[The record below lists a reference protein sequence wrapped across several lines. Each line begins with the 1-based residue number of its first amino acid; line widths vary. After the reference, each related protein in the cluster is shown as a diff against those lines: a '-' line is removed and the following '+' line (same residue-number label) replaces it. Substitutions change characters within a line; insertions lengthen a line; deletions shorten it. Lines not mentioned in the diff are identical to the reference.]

1 MISTGQTPVRLVTM
15 VRVSTMVRSCRPLK
29 IVATKTLEVTTSK
42 ITTIEITQDPLT
54 TTKLITAEKSTRIE
68 TTETSEETVEI
79 TQAENFENEVIEVV
93 KNVENDLLFGG
104 FGIAW
109 IVTGLIIILS
119 AIRLI
124 TLSVI
129 FIIITDQ
136 MKTNCKEC
144 Y

>member
-1 MISTGQTPVRLVTM
+1 M

-29 IVATKTLEVTTSK
+29 TVATKTFEVTTLK
-42 ITTIEITQDPLT
+42 ITIIEITQDPLT
-54 TTKLITAEKSTRIE
+54 TTKLITAEKRTGIE
-68 TTETSEETVEI
+68 TTETSEKTVEI

-93 KNVENDLLFGG
+93 ENVENDLLFGG

-124 TLSVI
+124 KLYFI
-129 FIIITDQ
+129 FTIITDK
-136 MKTNCKEC
+136 MKTNFNKC
-144 Y
+144 YYIK

>member
-1 MISTGQTPVRLVTM
+1 M
-15 VRVSTMVRSCRPLK
+15 VRVGTMVRSCRPL
-29 IVATKTLEVTTSK
+29 ITVATKTLEVTTSK

-54 TTKLITAEKSTRIE
+54 TTKLITAEKRTRIA
-68 TTETSEETVEI
+68 TTETSEKTVEI

-124 TLSVI
+124 ELYVI
-129 FIIITDQ
+129 FIVITDK
-136 MKTNCKEC
+136 MKTNFNEC
-144 Y
+144 YYNK